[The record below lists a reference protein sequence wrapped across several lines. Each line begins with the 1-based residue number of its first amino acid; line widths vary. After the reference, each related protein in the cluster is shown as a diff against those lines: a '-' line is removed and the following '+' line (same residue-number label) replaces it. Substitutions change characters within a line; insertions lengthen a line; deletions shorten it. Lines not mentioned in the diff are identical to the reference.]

1 MLITDWIISNFMD
14 LHANIILGLQYISKY
29 YSFDIKNYRIK
40 YYEYKIWKIMINVDT
55 LE

>member
-1 MLITDWIISNFMD
+1 MKVITYNVDNNWIISSFMD

-40 YYEYKIWKIMINVDT
+40 YYVYKIWKSS
-55 LE
+55 